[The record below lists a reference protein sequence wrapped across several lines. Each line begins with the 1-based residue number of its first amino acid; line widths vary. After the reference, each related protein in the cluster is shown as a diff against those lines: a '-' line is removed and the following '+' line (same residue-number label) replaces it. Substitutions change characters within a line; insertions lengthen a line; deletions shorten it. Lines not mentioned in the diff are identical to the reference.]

1 MLPISFWGK
10 NRAIAALGVV
20 LLGTGI
26 YAGLRGDGVMHPVV
40 PLSAPG
46 ADIPASPP
54 AAGRKERDLI
64 DLAVNYAL
72 RHPPVL
78 IDVAALKRRAEA
90 GLRAVDMRPFPSS
103 GQSSP
108 PAMTQRLSASERS
121 ASSPLPGMDDKDADD
136 GIGALV
142 NHPLQQ
148 MAALTVPSLLSP
160 SAADGGKE
168 DGGKGY
174 FDFPLDPL
182 VQPDLP
188 QRMAPAVKAGGLKRS
203 SPLPAPRPQR
213 LDAEERISLV
223 SARPLERKLRLD
235 YDLTAVRRGIAA
247 VPAVF
252 LDNLPKALPAL
263 QSPQERKRLF
273 IKTLLPLILAANEK
287 ILANRFRLQSLRNR
301 FGSLEKMPADDRRWL
316 LALAA
321 RYNVDTRKADVPGR
335 LLKRVDIIPPSLAIA
350 QAAEESG
357 WGTSRFATGGNAL
370 FGQRTWAKG
379 AGLVP
384 GERENGA
391 RFEVKAFARLAHA
404 VEGYMLNLNRHA
416 AYGRLRTLRAAMR
429 ARGERIDGL
438 ALIAGLD
445 RYSERGDG
453 YQRNLRAIIRA
464 NRLHQFDMARLSRK
478 RLVENEHGPSML

>member
-1 MLPISFWGK
+1 MLPITFWGK

-26 YAGLRGDGVMHPVV
+26 YAGLRGDGVVHPVV

-54 AAGRKERDLI
+54 VVGRKERDLI
-64 DLAVNYAL
+64 DLAVSYAL

-90 GLRAVDMRPFPSS
+90 GLRAGEMRPSPSS
-103 GQSSP
+103 AQSSP
-108 PAMTQRLSASERS
+108 PAGIQRLSALERS
-121 ASSPLPGMDDKDADD
+121 TSSPLTGMDDKDADGD
-136 GIGALV
+136 IGALV

-148 MAALTVPSLLSP
+148 MAALAMPSLLPP
-160 SAADGGKE
+160 SAADGGDGGQD

-182 VQPDLP
+182 AQPSLP
-188 QRMAPAVKAGGLKRS
+188 QSMLPAAKTGLLKRS
-203 SPLPAPRPQR
+203 SPLPPPRPQR
-213 LDAEERISLV
+213 LDAKERISLV

-235 YDLTAVRRGIAA
+235 YDLAAVRSGIAA

-252 LDNLPKALPAL
+252 LDKLPKALPAL
-263 QSPQERKRLF
+263 QSPKERKRLF
-273 IKTLLPLILAANEK
+273 IKTLLPLVLAANEK
-287 ILANRFRLQSLRNR
+287 ILANRFRLQSLMNR

-357 WGTSRFATGGNAL
+357 WGT
-370 FGQRTWAKG
+370 
-379 AGLVP
+379 
-384 GERENGA
+384 
-391 RFEVKAFARLAHA
+391 
-404 VEGYMLNLNRHA
+404 
-416 AYGRLRTLRAAMR
+416 
-429 ARGERIDGL
+429 
-438 ALIAGLD
+438 
-445 RYSERGDG
+445 
-453 YQRNLRAIIRA
+453 
-464 NRLHQFDMARLSRK
+464 
-478 RLVENEHGPSML
+478 